1 MVIIAQ
7 VECMN
12 LSCLCVQFST
22 FPSAFRLF
30 VLSQILFFIQRL
42 QPIFHLTSFSISSS
56 RAGAILCSCMCGCA
70 HATDVFKM
78 TARLG
83 CSVPALVGRQMV
95 TCAWTCLH
103 AHLFSWRSFRSHFQG
118 AASRKK
124 KNTLFALHRSCQQ
137 RERETS
143 LSGPELY
150 FIPRSLFFHYTLSKR
165 IRCLFKKRLYGTNSC
180 EFC

>member
-1 MVIIAQ
+1 MVLIGQ

-12 LSCLCVQFST
+12 LSCLRVQFST
-22 FPSAFRLF
+22 FPSAFCLF
-30 VLSQILFFIQRL
+30 VLSLSLFFIQRL
-42 QPIFHLTSFSISSS
+42 RPIFHLTSFSISSS
-56 RAGAILCSCMCGCA
+56 CTGAILCSCVCVCGCA

-118 AASRKK
+118 AASR
-124 KNTLFALHRSCQQ
+124 NTPLHYTDPASRG
-137 RERETS
+137 RERPAYWDRKS
-143 LSGPELY
+143 LSYLDLCFSTALLVTE
-150 FIPRSLFFHYTLSKR
+150 
-165 IRCLFKKRLYGTNSC
+165 
-180 EFC
+180 